1 MKKKKVTNNYPQLGN
16 PLDMEDHPLNSG
28 HPLNTQLFGTSLSPI
43 ADTISRESP
52 YA

>member
-16 PLDMEDHPLNSG
+16 PLDMEDHPLNVG
-28 HPLNTQLFGTSLSPI
+28 HPLNTQLFRTSLTPI
-43 ADTISRESP
+43 EETNFRESP